1 LPSAGVDR
9 VVRSPDNEAVVLA
22 MWADYDRDGLTG
34 ILAWAAEDA
43 EWRPYSAQQSVF
55 RSTAA
60 YREYVE
66 STIAE
71 GVAVDSIRLG
81 IWSHGEVVAVR
92 GRLRVRQGGI
102 VDDSRMY
109 WVHRVRDGKVA
120 WTGSSPD
127 LGALLAA
134 VGLPGRGITNEAFM
148 AMHSPA
154 PPG

>member
-1 LPSAGVDR
+1 LPSPEVDGA
-9 VVRSPDNEAVVLA
+9 VRSPENEAVVLG

-43 EWRPYSAQQSVF
+43 EWRPYSAHQSVF

-66 STIAE
+66 ETAAQ
-71 GVAVDSIRLG
+71 GVTVDSIRLG
-81 IWSHGEVVAVR
+81 IWSHGDVVAVR

-102 VDDSRMY
+102 IDDSRMY
-109 WVHRVRDGKVA
+109 WVHVVRNGKVR

-127 LGALLAA
+127 LGGLLAEA
-134 VGLPGRGITNEAFM
+134 GLPGRGITSEAFM
-148 AMHSPA
+148 AMHSGA
-154 PPG
+154 PLA

>member
-1 LPSAGVDR
+1 
-9 VVRSPDNEAVVLA
+9 VRSPENEAVVLA
-22 MWADYDRDGLTG
+22 MWADYDREGLPG
-34 ILAWAAEDA
+34 ILAWAADDA

-66 STIAE
+66 ETIAR

-81 IWSHGEVVAVR
+81 IWSHGDVVAVR

-109 WVHRVRDGKVA
+109 WVHRVRDGRVR
-120 WTGSSPD
+120 WTASSPD
-127 LGALLAA
+127 LGGLLADA
-134 VGLPGRGITNEAFM
+134 GLPGRGITNEAFV
-148 AMHSPA
+148 AMHSPS
-154 PPG
+154 PLG